1 MTFQTVETWFMILS
15 MWFIIGNPINVLL
28 YGESGGQEI
37 NTDAAGSL
45 EPNIVLALY
54 IISLVLM
61 LPRLGQVLYH
71 ILKGNTLIWMMVI
84 LILASTA
91 WSDFP
96 DITLRRGLIVFGAAC
111 YGTYFATCFPFQKQI
126 QIMATVFFASV
137 VSSLVFTIVLPKYGI
152 MSMPPHI
159 GAWRGVYIH
168 KQNLGTQMSLM
179 SAFFL
184 ILLKS
189 EFWREKKGLAL
200 LGVVLSIFL
209 VLASKSSTGL
219 ISVALL
225 ATCIHIF
232 QWRRFRPD
240 ILAFIVITAILSIG
254 SIVIYLVDNAAAIVG
269 VLGKDLTLSGRDQ
282 LWGAILQMVNQRPLL
297 GYGYEAFWYVTGQSS
312 RPDLI
317 WNMIGWDAP
326 HAHNGLLEILLGLGW
341 VGAGLFLITFINNIW
356 RSLQRI
362 ALNPSA
368 TSYCSMIFLIYIVLT
383 NITEKNFFGS
393 NLTWILYVWMGFV
406 PIVQLRSQTISNHPT
421 IQNYTIPQTDRN
433 LKTIKGFSDINL
445 EIKPNNQQYR

>member
-15 MWFIIGNPINVLL
+15 MWFIIGNPMNVIL
-28 YGESGGQEI
+28 YGESGGQEV
-37 NTDAAGSL
+37 NADAAGSL

-54 IISLVLM
+54 IISLLLM
-61 LPRLGQVLYH
+61 LPRLGQVLYRV
-71 ILKGNTLIWMMVI
+71 LKGNVLIWMIVLM
-84 LILASTA
+84 ILASTA
-91 WSDFP
+91 WSDVP

-137 VSSLVFTIVLPKYGI
+137 ATSFIFTILLPKYGI
-152 MSMPPHI
+152 MSMPPHV

-168 KQNLGTQMSLM
+168 KQHLGTQMSLM

-189 EFWREKKGLAL
+189 EFWREKKGLAFL
-200 LGVVLSIFL
+200 SVILSIFL

-254 SIVIYLVDNAAAIVG
+254 SIAIYLVDNAAVIVG
-269 VLGKDLTLSGRDQ
+269 ALGKDLTLSGRDQ
-282 LWGAILQMVNQRPLL
+282 LWSAILQMVSQRPWF
-297 GYGYEAFWYVTGQSS
+297 GYGYEAFWYITGQSS

-317 WNMIGWDAP
+317 WNVIGWDAP
-326 HAHNGLLEILLGLGW
+326 HAHNGLLEILLALGW
-341 VGAGLFLITFINNIW
+341 VGAGLFLVTFVNNIW

-368 TSYCSMIFLIYIVLT
+368 SSYYSMIFLIYIVLT

-406 PIVQLRSQTISNHPT
+406 PIVQTQTQYNPDHNV
-421 IQNYTIPQTDRN
+421 IQNYKVNT
-433 LKTIKGFSDINL
+433 
-445 EIKPNNQQYR
+445 

>member
-1 MTFQTVETWFMILS
+1 MTFQTLETWFMMLS
-15 MWFIIGNPINVLL
+15 MYFIVGNPINVVL
-28 YGESGGQEI
+28 YGESGGQEV
-37 NTDAAGSL
+37 NADAAGSL

-54 IISLVLM
+54 IISLLLM

-71 ILKGNTLIWMMVI
+71 ILKGNALIWIMVI
-84 LILASTA
+84 MILASTA

-96 DITLRRGLIVFGAAC
+96 DIT
-111 YGTYFATCFPFQKQI
+111 TCFPFQKQI

-137 VSSLVFTIVLPKYGI
+137 ITNLLFIILLPKYGI

-168 KQNLGTQMSLM
+168 KQGLGTQMSLM

-189 EFWREKKGLAL
+189 EFWREKKGMAL
-200 LGVVLSIFL
+200 LGVALSIFL

-219 ISVALL
+219 ISVVLL
-225 ATCIHIF
+225 ATCVHIL

-240 ILAFIVITAILSIG
+240 IIAFILITTILFIG
-254 SIVIYLVDNAAAIVG
+254 SITIYLVDHAAMLVG
-269 VLGKDLTLSGRDQ
+269 FLGKDLTISGRDQ
-282 LWGAILQMVNQRPLL
+282 LWGAIIQIVNQRPLF

-326 HAHNGLLEILLGLGW
+326 HAHNGLLEILLALGW
-341 VGAGLFLITFINNIW
+341 VGAGLFLITFVSNIW
-356 RSLQRI
+356 RSLQHI

-406 PIVQLRSQTISNHPT
+406 PIVQLRSQTTSNHPA
-421 IQNYTIPQTDRN
+421 IQNYAIPQTDRN
-433 LKTIKGFSDINL
+433 LKTIQGFSDINL